1 LLRFPQSFLVVNFLG
16 GLGRREAAGFTSAGI
31 QRGAIWSLGMETQR
45 QAGRNLEALN
55 VSEPTFAV

>member
-31 QRGAIWSLGMETQR
+31 QRGAIWSLGMESKGKL
-45 QAGRNLEALN
+45 AEISKL
-55 VSEPTFAV
+55 